1 MINFKRTS
9 LSVTVIAAA
18 FILQACEPTVP
29 EYFQEV
35 DVIATQAQTT
45 AAVTNQA
52 CNSSTLQWMVGQ
64 PEGVISGIELVGPVR
79 VISYS
84 QTVSTEVDPTRTN
97 FYLDTARRITR
108 VVCG

>member
-1 MINFKRTS
+1 MINYKKTG

-18 FILQACEPTVP
+18 FILQACEPSVP

-52 CNSSTLQWMVGQ
+52 CNSSTLQWMIGQ
-64 PEGVISGIELVGPVR
+64 PESVIAGVEIGGPVR

-84 QTVSTEVDPTRTN
+84 QTVSTDFNPTRTN
-97 FYLDTARRITR
+97 FYLDTAGRITR
-108 VVCG
+108 VTCG

>member
-1 MINFKRTS
+1 MINLKQTGF
-9 LSVTVIAAA
+9 VIAAA
-18 FILQACEPTVP
+18 FLLQACEPAVP

-45 AAVTNQA
+45 ARTTSQA

-79 VISYS
+79 VISFN
-84 QTVSTEVDPTRTN
+84 QTVSMDNNPTRTN
-97 FYLDTARRITR
+97 FYLDTDGRIIR
-108 VVCG
+108 VNCG